1 MKTIKSVFILFLI
14 SFKAYCLVP
23 IETVYQGT
31 IGSFPIVMMIEY
43 DASNKTE
50 PYAASYFYKKQKR
63 DIELSGKLV
72 NGLITISLKDENNKI
87 LETFSLKKTDNALQ
101 GTWKS
106 GSKTLNVL
114 LTKVT
119 NIEAI
124 PQRSIHLP
132 NIKEGRE
139 VYSYLKIAEMV
150 LKKVDSTSQFMN
162 HKLSWW
168 TEPKS
173 KITFFRVESGYSEDI
188 LKKINSFLEEKQFE
202 YLDNYYSCET
212 KPKDEIDYFADMTP
226 TFLDDK
232 YLSFYI
238 NSGYYCGGAHPDSEH
253 YDYTFDVKN
262 NLKTL
267 TLEDFIYFKEGKPPI
282 QDSDTWMNYRTEVF
296 GLKLLQI
303 LKKLFP
309 KDIKQDTDCESI
321 EPSDW
326 WNFCN
331 WHLTKKGLYVS
342 SVPPYAAKQCALDF
356 TIPYETMS
364 KYGKGKYP
372 FPNTK

>member
-1 MKTIKSVFILFLI
+1 MKTSKLIFILFLI
-14 SFKAYCLVP
+14 TFKAYCFIP

-31 IGSFPIVMMIEY
+31 IGNYPIVMLIQY
-43 DASNKTE
+43 DISNKTE
-50 PYAASYFYKKQKR
+50 PYTASYFYKKQKR

-72 NGLITISLKDENNKI
+72 NGLITISLKDEDNKI
-87 LETFSLKKTDNALQ
+87 LEIFSLKKNGNILQ

-106 GSKTLNVL
+106 GAKILNVL
-114 LTKVT
+114 LTEVT
-119 NIEAI
+119 NLEAI
-124 PQRSIHLP
+124 AQRSIKLP
-132 NIKEGRE
+132 NIKEGSE

-150 LKKVDSTSQFMN
+150 LQKADSTSQFMN
-162 HKLSWW
+162 HTLSWW

-173 KITFFRVESGYSEDI
+173 KITFFRVENGYSEDV

-262 NLKTL
+262 NLKAL

-342 SVPPYAAKQCALDF
+342 SVPPYAAKQCGLDF